1 MKIKSLVLGLVAV
14 AMFSCS
20 KPSFDVN
27 VATREKAP
35 SHLKQRLKSTVSKA
49 AE

>member
-1 MKIKSLVLGLVAV
+1 MKVKSLVLGLVAV

-27 VATREKAP
+27 VE
-35 SHLKQRLKSTVSKA
+35 LQN
-49 AE
+49 AEGKMVYL